1 MVRMRPSGPGE
12 RSAREERPK
21 SRDLGALLQVW
32 RFVRPYKLQIAGA
45 TVALVIAAGTLL
57 GLGMGLRMLVDRG
70 FASGNATLLDQAV
83 LVLIGVIV
91 LLALASYCR
100 FYLVSWIGERVVA
113 DIRRA
118 VYDHVIDLSPA
129 YYEIAR
135 TGEIQSRLTTDT
147 SVLQVV
153 VGTSVSIALR
163 NTLLI
168 VGGLVLLVITSPK
181 LTGLVLLV
189 VPLVLVP
196 ILVFGRRVRRLSRE
210 SQDRVADIAA
220 YSDESLSAIRT
231 LQAFNHQGL
240 DRERFA
246 GRAEAAFA
254 TAVRRIRMR
263 ALLTAVVILLVF
275 GAVAVILWIGG
286 HDVISGEITPG
297 QLSAFVFYAVV
308 VAGATGAVSEV
319 IGDLQRAAG
328 AAERLIELL
337 STLPEISAPQA
348 PAELPQPVAGRAGFE
363 KVVFHY
369 PARPE
374 LAALEGLDLE
384 VKPGEKLALVGPS
397 GAGKT
402 TVFQLLLRFYDPTSG
417 RVTFD
422 GIDIRDLD
430 PQELRRH
437 IGLVPQEPVIFSAD
451 AWENIRYGRPEASDE
466 EVLAAAEAAAAR
478 EFLEALP
485 EGLGTFLGE
494 RGVRLSGGQRQRIAI
509 ARAVLKN
516 PPLLLLDEATS
527 ALDAESERLVQ
538 RALDDLMEQRTTL
551 VIAHRLA
558 TVLKADRI
566 VVLDKGRIVASGTH
580 RQLIADKGSLY
591 ARLAALQFDA
601 AQELREAPEEAPRDG
616 GELPSIAAGRT

>member
-1 MVRMRPSGPGE
+1 MARFRQAGPGE
-12 RSAREERPK
+12 GKLREERPK
-21 SRDLGALLQVW
+21 SRDLGALLYIW
-32 RFVRPYKLQIAGA
+32 RFVKPYKLQIAGA
-45 TVALVIAAGTLL
+45 TVALVAAAGTLL

-70 FASGNATLLDQAV
+70 FVSGNAALLDQAV
-83 LVLIGVIV
+83 LVLFGVII
-91 LLALASYCR
+91 LLALASYSR

-118 VYDHVIDLSPA
+118 VYDHIIELSPA
-129 YYEIAR
+129 YYEVAR

-163 NTLLI
+163 NTLLLL
-168 VGGLVLLVITSPK
+168 GGLALLVITSPK

-196 ILVFGRRVRRLSRE
+196 IIVFGRRVRRLSRE

-220 YSDESLSAIRT
+220 YSDESLGAIRT
-231 LQAFNHQGL
+231 LQAYNHQPL

-246 GRAEAAFA
+246 GRTEDAFL

-263 ALLTAVVILLVF
+263 ALLTAIVISLVF

-286 HDVISGEITPG
+286 RDVIAGEITPG
-297 QLSAFVFYAVV
+297 QLSAFVFYSVV

-337 STLPEISAPQA
+337 ETEPDIAAPAQPQA
-348 PAELPQPVAGRAGFE
+348 IPEPVAGRASFE

-374 LAALEGLDLE
+374 LAALEGLDLA
-384 VKPGEKLALVGPS
+384 VRPGEKLALVGPS

-417 RVTFD
+417 CVRFD
-422 GIDIRDLD
+422 GADLRDLAPSD
-430 PQELRRH
+430 LRRH
-437 IGLVPQEPVIFSAD
+437 IALVPQEPVIFSAD

-478 EFLEALP
+478 EFLDALP
-485 EGLGTFLGE
+485 EGFGTFLGE

-538 RALDDLMEQRTTL
+538 QALDSLMAKRTTL
-551 VIAHRLA
+551 IIAHRLA

-580 RQLIADKGSLY
+580 RELIADQDSLY

-601 AQELREAPEEAPRDG
+601 AQDLRRAPADLEPEGAAPR
-616 GELPSIAAGRT
+616 SIAGRT